1 MREKIMYDWHE
12 KLMGMIKITTTKRL
26 HKRKKEYHW
35 ALVKISIICSN
46 KELWAQRR
54 KELPSLRDV
63 WEFFMEDKPL
73 KAGFE
78 KEVEFR

>member
-1 MREKIMYDWHE
+1 MHEKIMYDWLE

-26 HKRKKEYHW
+26 HKRKKSSYW
-35 ALVKISIICSN
+35 ALVNISIISSN
-46 KELWAQRR
+46 KKLWAQRR
-54 KELPSLRDV
+54 KELPSLREV